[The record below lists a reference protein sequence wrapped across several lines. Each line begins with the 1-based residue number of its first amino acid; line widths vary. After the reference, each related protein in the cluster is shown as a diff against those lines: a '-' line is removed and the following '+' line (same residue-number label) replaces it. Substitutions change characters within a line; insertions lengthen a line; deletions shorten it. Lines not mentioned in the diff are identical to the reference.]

1 MPLLEVENLT
11 THFHTR
17 DGVIK
22 AVDGISFSVDN
33 GETLAIVGESGSGKS
48 VACYS
53 LLNLIPQ
60 PPGKI
65 ESGTA
70 LFNSKDQHEGH
81 HQQKIDLL
89 QTSEKD
95 LQKIR
100 GNDVAIIFQDP
111 MTSLNP
117 YLTVGEQLIEP
128 LIYHHDI
135 SRQQATDRAIELLRE
150 VGIVE
155 PEKRVRSYPHEFSG
169 GMRQR
174 VMIAMALITEPKLLI
189 CDEPTTALDVTI
201 QAQILKLVKQLQQR
215 RNIAVIFISHDL
227 AVVAGVADTVAVMK
241 DGVIVEQGSVEAI
254 FHHTQHEYTKKLL
267 ASIPEG
273 AKPSSSKLSSSEPP
287 LSNTSEYP
295 LKKGQS
301 DDALLCINTLKTHFQ
316 DYSSGWFKRQN
327 KVIKAVEDISLDI
340 KRGEILGLVGESGS
354 GKSTL
359 GRSILQ
365 LVPTTSGSVVFDN
378 TDLTQLSSNQ
388 MKIMR
393 RRMQMIFQDPYASL
407 NPRMS
412 VFDTLAEPLL
422 YHGLATNKNVTEQ
435 VLALMDDVGLARSA
449 IRKYPHEF
457 SGGQRQRIAIGR
469 AIATKPELVIAD
481 EPVSALDVTIQA
493 QILDLIL
500 ALVEKHN
507 LTMLFISHDLSV
519 VRYISDRIAVMH
531 HGKLVET
538 GETEPLFAN
547 PQHDYTKRL
556 LSAIPI
562 ADPLKERERQLA
574 AFSQL
579 EAKN

>member
-1 MPLLEVENLT
+1 MPLLEVDNLT

-17 DGVIK
+17 EGVVK
-22 AVDGISFSVDN
+22 AVDGISFSVDR

-53 LLNLIPQ
+53 LLKLIPQ

-65 ESGTA
+65 VAGRA
-70 LFNSKDQHEGH
+70 LFEGR
-81 HQQKIDLL
+81 DLL
-89 QTSEKD
+89 QADNKT
-95 LQKIR
+95 LQQIR
-100 GNDVAIIFQDP
+100 GNDIAIIFQDP
-111 MTSLNP
+111 MTCLNP

-128 LIYHHDI
+128 LIYHRNI
-135 SRQQATDRAIELLRE
+135 SRKEATQRAIEILGE

-155 PEKRVRSYPHEFSG
+155 PEKRINSYPHEFSG

-174 VMIAMALITEPKLLI
+174 VMIAMALIAEPKLLI

-201 QAQILKLVKQLQQR
+201 QAQILDLVKALQLK

-227 AVVAGVADTVAVMK
+227 AVVAGVADKVAVMK
-241 DGVIVEQGSVEAI
+241 DGLIVEQGPVDDI
-254 FHHTQHEYTKKLL
+254 FYNTQHEYTKKLL

-273 AKPSSSKLSSSEPP
+273 AKPETSNPEAYSIESTP
-287 LSNTSEYP
+287 L
-295 LKKGQS
+295 L
-301 DDALLCINTLKTHFQ
+301 AINGLKTHFH
-316 DYSSGWFKRQN
+316 DYSGGWLKRNQ
-327 KVIKAVEDISLDI
+327 KVIKAVDDVSLTI
-340 KRGEILGLVGESGS
+340 QQGEILGLVGESGS

-365 LVPTTSGSVVFDN
+365 LVPVTSGSVIFDG
-378 TDLTQLSSNQ
+378 TDLTSLSPAQ
-388 MKIMR
+388 MKPMR

-407 NPRMS
+407 NPRMT

-422 YHGLATNKNVTEQ
+422 YHGLATRKTVTEQ

-457 SGGQRQRIAIGR
+457 SGGQRQRIAVGR
-469 AIATKPELVIAD
+469 AISTKPELVIAD

-500 ALVEKHN
+500 TLVDKHH

-519 VRYISDRIAVMH
+519 VRYIADRIAVMH

-538 GETEPLFAN
+538 GSTESLFAA
-547 PQHDYTKRL
+547 PQHEYTKKL
-556 LSAIPI
+556 LSAIPV
-562 ADPLKERERQLA
+562 ADPARERERQVALIEPITN
-574 AFSQL
+574 S
-579 EAKN
+579 

>member
-1 MPLLEVENLT
+1 MPLLEVDNLT

-17 DGVIK
+17 EGVVK
-22 AVDGISFSVDN
+22 AVDGISFSVDR

-53 LLNLIPQ
+53 LLKLIPQ

-65 ESGTA
+65 VAGRA
-70 LFNSKDQHEGH
+70 LFEGS
-81 HQQKIDLL
+81 DLL
-89 QTSEKD
+89 RADNKT
-95 LQKIR
+95 LQQIR
-100 GNDVAIIFQDP
+100 GNDIAIIFQDP
-111 MTSLNP
+111 MTCLNP

-128 LIYHHDI
+128 LIYHHNI
-135 SRQQATDRAIELLRE
+135 SRKEATQRAIVILGE

-155 PEKRVRSYPHEFSG
+155 PEKRINSYPHEFSG

-201 QAQILKLVKQLQQR
+201 QAQILDLVKALQLK

-227 AVVAGVADTVAVMK
+227 AVVAGVADKVAVMK
-241 DGVIVEQGSVEAI
+241 DGLIVEQGPVDDI
-254 FHHTQHEYTKKLL
+254 FYNTRHDYTKKLL

-273 AKPSSSKLSSSEPP
+273 AKPETANPDDSNPGASNIENTPLLSIS
-287 LSNTSEYP
+287 
-295 LKKGQS
+295 G
-301 DDALLCINTLKTHFQ
+301 LKTHFH
-316 DYSSGWFKRQN
+316 DYSGGWLKRNQ
-327 KVIKAVEDISLDI
+327 KVIKAVDDVSLTI
-340 KRGEILGLVGESGS
+340 QPGEILGLVGESGS

-365 LVPTTSGSVVFDN
+365 LVPVTSGSVMFDG
-378 TDLTQLSSNQ
+378 TDLTHLSSAQ
-388 MKIMR
+388 MKPMR

-407 NPRMS
+407 NPRMT

-422 YHGLATNKNVTEQ
+422 YHGLATRKTVTEQ

-457 SGGQRQRIAIGR
+457 SGGQRQRIAVGR
-469 AIATKPELVIAD
+469 AISTKPELVIAD

-500 ALVEKHN
+500 TLVDKHH

-519 VRYISDRIAVMH
+519 VRYIADRIAVMH

-538 GETEPLFAN
+538 GRTEPLFAA
-547 PQHDYTKRL
+547 PQHEYTKTL
-556 LSAIPI
+556 LSAIPV
-562 ADPLKERERQLA
+562 ADPIRERQRQVALI
-574 AFSQL
+574 
-579 EAKN
+579 EPITNH